1 MGCWKDKFERAISN
15 LEGQDQLLDGS
26 YPNRKDAIHKCFL
39 AADSRGF
46 QVFALQDGGQCFSS
60 ATAAETYNKY
70 GEASGCAGG
79 EGGSGTNDVY
89 WIKGD

>member
-1 MGCWKDKFERAISN
+1 MNARAIAT

-39 AADSRGF
+39 AADRRGF
-46 QVFALQDGGQCFSS
+46 QVFAVQNGGQCLSS

-70 GEASGCAGG
+70 GEANGCSEGKGG
-79 EGGSGTNDVY
+79 YLANSVY